1 MSVQISPEDHT
12 RRFLKLLDPDVE
24 DFCFRAFPDH
34 KGSEIKPKNYDGTPH
49 QVRPLLEKVNRA
61 GGGVFVVVNEGGQR
75 TADITR
81 VRAVFADTDGAP
93 LEPLVQ
99 ALKPHMVIESSP
111 GRWHVYW
118 LVASDFPLNQFGPV
132 QSAIAVKFGTDCSV
146 RDLPRVMRL
155 PGFYHNKGNPHLC
168 SLQEISAQLPR
179 YRLDEVV
186 NGLGLKLYKS
196 PNKKTS
202 PTLET
207 QSLVGQISM
216 QEVERALA
224 FLNPFVP
231 QSAWVGNI
239 LALAHDYGE
248 GGRELAHRWSR
259 GDLWI
264 GGRDGA

>member
-1 MSVQISPEDHT
+1 MSQTVPPEEHT
-12 RRFLKLLDPDVE
+12 REFLKMLAPDSE
-24 DFCFRAFPDH
+24 GFYFRAFPDH
-34 KGSEIKPKNYDGTPH
+34 DGSKINPSNYDGTLH
-49 QVRPLLEKVNRA
+49 QIRPLLEKVNCA
-61 GGGVFVVVNEGGQR
+61 GAGAFVVVNQGGQR
-75 TADITR
+75 SADITR

-99 ALKPHMVIESSP
+99 ALKPHMVVESSP

-132 QSAIAVKFGTDCSV
+132 QSAIAVKFGTDGSV
-146 RDLPRVMRL
+146 KDLPRVMRL
-155 PGFYHNKGNPHLC
+155 PGFYHNKRNPHLC
-168 SLQEISAQLPR
+168 SLQQISAQLPR
-179 YRLDEVV
+179 YRLDEIVD
-186 NGLGLKLYKS
+186 GLGLKLYKS
-196 PNKKTS
+196 PNKKTL

-207 QSLVGQISM
+207 QSSVRQISM